1 MVVHP
6 AVMEAIA
13 GLDGGLV
20 DSDPG
25 FQVFVDLLGG
35 QEENAVWAG
44 SRSSRTSCRL
54 ASLDVSGW

>member
-1 MVVHP
+1 MVVDP

-13 GLDGGLV
+13 GLDGDLV

-35 QEENAVWAG
+35 QEESAAWAA
-44 SRSSRTSCRL
+44 SRSSCTACRL
-54 ASLDVSGW
+54 ASLDVSG